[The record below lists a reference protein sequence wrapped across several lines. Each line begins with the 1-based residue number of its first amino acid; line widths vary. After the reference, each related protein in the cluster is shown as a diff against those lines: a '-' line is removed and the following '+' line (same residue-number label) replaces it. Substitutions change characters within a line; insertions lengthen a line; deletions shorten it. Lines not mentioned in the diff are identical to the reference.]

1 MDGVVPPTPPCH
13 RLVLTHVTRMYA
25 DVFNSDDDTRHRP
38 DPIAYLRGFDSS
50 EAVKPYKAALL
61 EACELKPGAA
71 VLNVGCGLGSQTLSL
86 VNAVNSDASNP
97 ILDPTPA
104 SAVPITTAA
113 TPPTSISPQPK
124 LTAAAAAA
132 AGHVLCVDISAD
144 AMAASRERAAADGI
158 PMELASFE
166 VADAYTLPYAANT
179 FDVVLEDRVL
189 Q

>member
-1 MDGVVPPTPPCH
+1 MDGVVPPPCSNPCH
-13 RLVLTHVTRMYA
+13 TRMYA
-25 DVFNSDDDTRHRP
+25 DVFNSDDDIRHRP

-124 LTAAAAAA
+124 RTAAAAA

-144 AMAASRERAAADGI
+144 AVAASRERAAADGI

>member
-1 MDGVVPPTPPCH
+1 MGWCIPHP
-13 RLVLTHVTRMYA
+13 LVLTHVTRMYA

-124 LTAAAAAA
+124 RTAAAAA

-144 AMAASRERAAADGI
+144 AVAASRERATADGI
-158 PMELASFE
+158 PLELASFE